1 MKKAGIIFLFS
12 FLILSAF
19 PVQAALLNSD
29 KQQEYANNIKATAA
43 ATEYD
48 TETTLENRISTII
61 RIILSFIGTIFIV
74 LTFLAGSDWMQA
86 AGNEEKVKK
95 AKTTIRN
102 LMIGLV
108 LILMAYALSSGFS
121 TLLTRTLITK

>member
-12 FLILSAF
+12 FLILSAI
-19 PVQAALLNSD
+19 PVQAALLNSA
-29 KQQEYANNIKATAA
+29 KQQEYIDNIKTTAA

-48 TETTLENRISTII
+48 TETTLENRISAVV

-74 LTFLAGSDWMQA
+74 LAFLAGSDWMQA

-95 AKTTIRN
+95 SKTTIKN

-121 TLLTRTLITK
+121 ALLVRTLVTK

>member
-1 MKKAGIIFLFS
+1 MKKAGIIFLFL
-12 FLILSAF
+12 FLILSAI
-19 PVQAALLNSD
+19 PVQAALLNSA
-29 KQQEYANNIKATAA
+29 KQQEYINNIKTTAA

-48 TETTLENRISTII
+48 TETTLENRISGVI

-86 AGNEEKVKK
+86 AGNEEKIKK
-95 AKTTIRN
+95 AKTTIKN

-108 LILMAYALSSGFS
+108 LIVMAYALSSGFS
-121 TLLTRTLITK
+121 ALLVRTLITK